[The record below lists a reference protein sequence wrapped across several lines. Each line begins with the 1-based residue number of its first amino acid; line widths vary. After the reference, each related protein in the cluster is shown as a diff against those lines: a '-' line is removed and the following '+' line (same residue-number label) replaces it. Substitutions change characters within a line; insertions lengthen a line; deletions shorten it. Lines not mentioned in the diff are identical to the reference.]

1 MSLFPPPP
9 LAGGLITPRPYQEEA
24 FEALDLHI
32 STKDSNPCVVLP
44 TGSGK
49 SIVIAWTIQKWK
61 AAYQPLRVCILA
73 HRKELVKQN
82 HDELVDVWPAGDIG
96 IYAAGLG
103 RKDEEHSVIYA
114 SIDSIYNKWG
124 NFAPFDIIIVDEAHR
139 IPAKGEGKYRE
150 FIKGCRISNKNLRVI
165 GFTATPYRM
174 GCGPIC
180 HKDHI
185 LNEVCYEANV
195 GDLIAQGFLCKL
207 RSKMG
212 DVQPD
217 LTNVKRNSGG
227 DYIESS
233 LAAAI
238 DTDDLVSRT
247 IKSVMETLI
256 RERRK
261 SVLFFC
267 VDMDHCKRVSVELRK
282 YGVDAP
288 YVTAKTPHHERDRIS
303 EGFKTGRYKA
313 LCSINV
319 FSEGFNAKRVDAV
332 VLLRPTLSVGL
343 YYQQVGRG
351 LRLHDSKTDCLIL
364 DYAHCIQEH
373 GPIDCI
379 EAGEVKIIE
388 CGGCGD
394 TFSRAIRVCPHC
406 GWEIPKEEIERAEA
420 VEREKKMHEEKASQA
435 AILGMQPEDV
445 EVSDV
450 ACHRHSKPGAF
461 DSIRVEYRCGL
472 SSYREW
478 ICLDHGG
485 FAEKKARR
493 WWGERFGWEEAKTVT
508 VDSALQDMLLGQRI
522 KDVTKQITIVR
533 RDKKYHDIVQYVL
546 NKGITTK

>member
-1 MSLFPPPP
+1 MSLFAPQ
-9 LAGGLITPRPYQEEA
+9 LDGGLITPRPYQEEA
-24 FEALDLHI
+24 FEALDLHV
-32 STKDSNPCVVLP
+32 STKDTNPCVVLP

-49 SIVIAWTIQKWK
+49 SIVIAWTIQRWK
-61 AAYQPLRVCILA
+61 AAFPPLRVCILA
-73 HRKELVKQN
+73 HRKELVQQN
-82 HDELVDVWPAGDIG
+82 HAELADIWPAGDIG
-96 IYAAGLG
+96 IYAAGLK
-103 RKDEEHSVIYA
+103 RKDDEHSVIYA

-124 NFAPFDIIIVDEAHR
+124 NFAPFDLIIVDEAHR

-150 FIKGCRISNKNLRVI
+150 FIKGCKISNKNLRVI

-174 GCGPIC
+174 NCGPIC

-185 LNEVCYEANV
+185 LQEVCYEANV

-207 RSKMG
+207 RSKVG

-238 DTDDLVSRT
+238 DTDDLVGRT
-247 IKSVMETLI
+247 IKSCMETLI

-267 VDMDHCKRVSVELRK
+267 IDMDHCKRVSAELRK

-288 YVTAKTPHHERDRIS
+288 YVTAKTPGHERDRIAL
-303 EGFKTGRYKA
+303 GFKEGRYKA

-319 FSEGFNAKRVDAV
+319 FSEGFNVKRVDSV
-332 VLLRPTLSVGL
+332 ILLRPTLSVGL

-379 EAGEVKIIE
+379 DSGEVKIIE

-394 TFSRAIRVCPHC
+394 TFSRAIRTCPHC
-406 GWEIPKEEIERAEA
+406 GWTIPKEEVERAEA
-420 VEREKKMHEEKASQA
+420 EEQEKKMHEEKASQA
-435 AILGMQPEDV
+435 AILGMQPEDLA
-445 EVSDV
+445 VSDV
-450 ACHRHSKPGAF
+450 SCHRHTKPGAH
-461 DSIRVEYRCGL
+461 DSIRVEYRCGI
-472 SSYREW
+472 STFREW

-485 FAEKKARR
+485 FSEKKARR
-493 WWGERFGWEEAKTVT
+493 WWGERFGWEEAKVVT
-508 VDSALQDMLLGQRI
+508 VDAALGDMLLGQRI
-522 KDVTKQITIVR
+522 NDVTKQITVVR
-533 RDKKYHDIVQYVL
+533 RGKYTEIVQYVL
-546 NKGITTK
+546 DKGTNNK

>member
-1 MSLFPPPP
+1 MSLFPVP
-9 LAGGLITPRPYQEEA
+9 LTGGLIIPRPYQEES
-24 FEALDLHI
+24 FEALDIHV

-49 SIVIAWTIQKWK
+49 SYVIAMTIQRWK
-61 AAYQPLRVCILA
+61 ALYPPLRVCILA
-73 HRKELVKQN
+73 HRKELVSQN
-82 HDELVDVWPAGDIG
+82 YAELVEIWPEGDIG

-124 NFAPFDIIIVDEAHR
+124 NFAPFDLIIVDEAHR

-150 FIKGCRISNKNLRVI
+150 FIKGCRISNKKLRVI

-207 RSKMG
+207 RSKVG

-238 DTDDLVSRT
+238 DTDDLVGRT
-247 IKSVMETLI
+247 IKSCMETLI

-261 SVLFFC
+261 SALFFC
-267 VDMDHCKRVSVELRK
+267 VDMDHCKRVSAELRK

-288 YVTAKTPHHERDRIS
+288 YVTAKTPHHERDRVS
-303 EGFKTGRYKA
+303 EGFKTGHYKA

-343 YYQQVGRG
+343 FYQQCGRG
-351 LRLHDSKTDCLIL
+351 LRLHESKSDCLIL

-379 EAGEVKIIE
+379 DAGEVKIIE

-394 TFSRAIRVCPHC
+394 TFSRAIRTCPHC
-406 GWEIPKEEIERAEA
+406 GWEIPKEEIEREAAE
-420 VEREKKMHEEKASQA
+420 EREKKMHEERASQA
-435 AILGMQPEDV
+435 AILGMQPEDLA
-445 EVSDV
+445 VSDV
-450 ACHRHSKPGAF
+450 ACHRHSKPGSF
-461 DSIRVEYRCGL
+461 DSIRVEYRCGI
-472 SSYREW
+472 STFREW

-508 VDSALQDMLLGQRI
+508 VDTALQDMLLGQRI
-522 KDVTKQITIVR
+522 KAVTKQITVVR
-533 RDKKYHDIVQYVL
+533 RGKYTEIVQYAL
-546 NKGITTK
+546 DKGTNNT

>member
-49 SIVIAWTIQKWK
+49 SYVIAMTIQRWK
-61 AAYQPLRVCILA
+61 AAFQPLRVCILA
-73 HRKELVKQN
+73 HRKELVSQN
-82 HDELVDVWPAGDIG
+82 HAELVEIWPEGDIG

-267 VDMDHCKRVSVELRK
+267 VDMDHCKRVSAELRK

-379 EAGEVKIIE
+379 EAGDGYARIADGRFRKRKSSGPRRWSAKRRCTKRRPAKPRFLACSRRMWMFRMWHATATRSPAHLTPSASSIVAV
-388 CGGCGD
+388 
-394 TFSRAIRVCPHC
+394 FRAI
-406 GWEIPKEEIERAEA
+406 GNGS
-420 VEREKKMHEEKASQA
+420 ASIMA
-435 AILGMQPEDV
+435 G
-445 EVSDV
+445 S
-450 ACHRHSKPGAF
+450 RK
-461 DSIRVEYRCGL
+461 R
-472 SSYREW
+472 
-478 ICLDHGG
+478 
-485 FAEKKARR
+485 
-493 WWGERFGWEEAKTVT
+493 
-508 VDSALQDMLLGQRI
+508 
-522 KDVTKQITIVR
+522 R
-533 RDKKYHDIVQYVL
+533 RDDGGASGSDGKRPRPSPWIAPSR
-546 NKGITTK
+546 ICF